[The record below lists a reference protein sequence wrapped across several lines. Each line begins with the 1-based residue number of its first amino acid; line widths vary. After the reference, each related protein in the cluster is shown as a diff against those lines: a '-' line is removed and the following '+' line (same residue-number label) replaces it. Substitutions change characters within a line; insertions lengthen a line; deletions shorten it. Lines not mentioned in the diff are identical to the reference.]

1 MGGFFFI
8 VPKEKFKT
16 HDDEPDKKETPSKKK
31 PKTKLP
37 STSKPSPPIVHE
49 YYFKDFRKL
58 CMNLS
63 QENSYLQKTA
73 IIKEWFDKILSK
85 GAYHYSIVFIIRI
98 WIL

>member
-1 MGGFFFI
+1 MTVLL
-8 VPKEKFKT
+8 VPKEKLKT

-31 PKTKLP
+31 SKKNILTPLP
-37 STSKPSPPIVHE
+37 QVQE

-73 IIKEWFDKILSK
+73 IFKEFIDKMLSK
-85 GAYHYSIVFIIRI
+85 GMLYVS
-98 WIL
+98 